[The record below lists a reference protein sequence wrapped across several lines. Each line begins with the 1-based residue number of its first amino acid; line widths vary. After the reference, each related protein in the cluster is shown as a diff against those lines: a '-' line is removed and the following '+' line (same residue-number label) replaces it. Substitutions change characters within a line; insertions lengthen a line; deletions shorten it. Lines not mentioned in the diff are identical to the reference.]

1 MSDIFKQYE
10 ELLIPE
16 KIKEIDA
23 EMKKL
28 SNDTNV
34 SEKYDNIFN
43 AFEQAKKINLLVKHK
58 MTIKQ
63 KEFTE
68 KYEAINSNHKK
79 IYYITNLTPELQTN
93 MNKWFLVSRT
103 RDKFGAKIN
112 VVIDTNSYGTEM
124 RFPALTYYSP
134 REFNPLDCRDTKE
147 IKLQMFR
154 IQYVD
159 RIKEC
164 VEQHKKM
171 VTPYIE
177 QMNKFFEEVKVEN
190 SKYFV
195 LNKI

>member
-16 KIKEIDA
+16 KIKEIDV

-28 SNDTNV
+28 NDDTNV
-34 SEKYDNIFN
+34 IQKYDNIYQ
-43 AFEQAKKINLLVKHK
+43 AFEQAKKINILVKHK
-58 MTIKQ
+58 MIKRQ

-68 KYEAINSNHKK
+68 KYEAITSNHKK
-79 IYYITNLTPELQTN
+79 IYYITDLTPELQSN

-112 VVIDTNSYGTEM
+112 VVIDTDTYGTHM

-134 REFNPLDCRDTKE
+134 HEFNPLDCRDTKE

-154 IQYVD
+154 IQYAD

>member
-28 SNDTNV
+28 SDDTNIDGKH
-34 SEKYDNIFN
+34 EQIYN
-43 AFEQAKKINLLVKHK
+43 AFEEAKKINFVVKHK

-63 KEFTE
+63 KEFE
-68 KYEAINSNHKK
+68 KKYEEIKANHKK
-79 IYYITNLTPELQTN
+79 IYYITDLTPELQDN

-134 REFNPLDCRDTKE
+134 SEFNPLNCRDTKE

-154 IQYVD
+154 IQYAE

-164 VEQHKKM
+164 VELHKKM
-171 VTPYIE
+171 VAPYVE
-177 QMNKFFEEVKVEN
+177 KVNKFFEEIKVEN